1 MSQAVA
7 NASAGA
13 AGNGTGNVF
22 VGRHPIFDRE
32 KRVYGYELLF
42 RSSWSN
48 AYNGAD
54 ADQSTLE
61 VITNSFYVIG
71 FDDLTDGKRAFIHFT
86 QNLLA
91 KDVPA
96 LLPKDRVTIEIRQSV
111 LGDPEAVG
119 ACAALKDL
127 GYELA
132 LDDMTPGN
140 VQPVWLDLADIIKVD
155 FPALPPGQRKAF
167 CQQLSSQGLNVLA
180 KKVETTADFDQAVEA
195 GCDLFQGY
203 FFSKPEIKS
212 GTRMAGNRFAHMRL
226 LQAVN
231 ESSLSYDQL
240 EDVIKQDTTMT
251 YNLLRLVNSAW
262 FGFRVKIES
271 VRHALVL
278 LGQAEIRRWA
288 TLVTL
293 KDMGDSKPP
302 ELMVCSM
309 IRARTAEQLADKLGL
324 PDRRNELFLLG
335 MLSLIDAM
343 TDQPM
348 AEVMAKLPISDDI
361 KDALNGKEGL
371 FRQVLDLTAAY
382 ERTDWSG
389 MCGCAQSLGIE
400 SADLTRV
407 IAESIRWSQ
416 KAFSF
421 M

>member
-1 MSQAVA
+1 MSQAVV
-7 NASAGA
+7 NVSRQS
-13 AGNGTGNVF
+13 AGNGAGNVF

-32 KRVYGYELLF
+32 KRVYGYQLSF
-42 RSSWSN
+42 RSSSSST
-48 AYNGAD
+48 YDGPD
-54 ADQSTLE
+54 ADQSTLA

-96 LLPKDRVTIEIRQSV
+96 LLPKDRVTIEVRQSV
-111 LGDPEAVG
+111 LGNPEAVS

-140 VQPVWLDLADIIKVD
+140 FKPAWLDLADIIKVD
-155 FPALPPGQRKAF
+155 FHALPPGQRKAF
-167 CQQLSSQGLNVLA
+167 CQELSGQGLNVLA
-180 KKVETTADFDQAVEA
+180 KKVETTQDFDLAVEA

-203 FFSKPEIKS
+203 FFSRPEVKS
-212 GTRMAGNRFAHMRL
+212 GTRMGGNRFAHMRL

-231 ESSLSYDQL
+231 EASLSYDQL

-262 FGFRVKIES
+262 FGYRVKIES

-293 KDMGDSKPP
+293 KDIGDSKPP

-309 IRARTAEQLADKLGL
+309 IRARTAEQLAEKLGM

-371 FRQVLDLTAAY
+371 FRHVLDLTASY
-382 ERTDWSG
+382 ERTDWPSFIRS
-389 MCGCAQSLGIE
+389 ARSLAIDP
-400 SADLTRV
+400 ADLTQV

>member
-1 MSQAVA
+1 M
-7 NASAGA
+7 AGA
-13 AGNGTGNVF
+13 ENGAGNVF

-48 AYNGAD
+48 AYDGAD
-54 ADQSTLE
+54 ADESTLA

-71 FDDLTDGKRAFIHFT
+71 FDDLTDGKRAFLHFT

-96 LLPKDRVTIEIRQSV
+96 LLPKDRVTIEVRQNV
-111 LGDPEAVG
+111 LDDSEAVA
-119 ACAALKDL
+119 ACAVLKDL

-140 VQPVWLDLADIIKVD
+140 VRPAWLDLADIVKVD
-155 FPALPPGQRKAF
+155 FPALPPGQRKA
-167 CQQLSSQGLNVLA
+167 
-180 KKVETTADFDQAVEA
+180 

-203 FFSKPEIKS
+203 FFSRPEVKS
-212 GTRMAGNRFAHMRL
+212 GTWLAGNRFAHMRL

-278 LGQAEIRRWA
+278 LGQV
-288 TLVTL
+288 L
-293 KDMGDSKPP
+293 
-302 ELMVCSM
+302 EL
-309 IRARTAEQLADKLGL
+309 RARSRTSRRCEDRPVQHHLRRCLVSRGC
-324 PDRRNELFLLG
+324 PDCRASYRA
-335 MLSLIDAM
+335 SP
-343 TDQPM
+343 Q
-348 AEVMAKLPISDDI
+348 VRISGRGD
-361 KDALNGKEGL
+361 
-371 FRQVLDLTAAY
+371 
-382 ERTDWSG
+382 
-389 MCGCAQSLGIE
+389 
-400 SADLTRV
+400 
-407 IAESIRWSQ
+407 
-416 KAFSF
+416 
-421 M
+421 